1 MLNLFLEKFALR
13 KKENVLMKRNV
24 IEFLGFCLSLL
35 PTRNFRLNLDFYLFL
50 SKNMFVVKFTI
61 LTFIFS
67 FLKFFGNFTPQ
78 KRRMQGLGK
87 AWQSF
92 KSRILFVA
100 PLDQNF
106 LISTLA
112 FGFSFLKT
120 SPGKLIKVICTHLN
134 KKKLDFW
141 SSNSLFLL

>member
-50 SKNMFVVKFTI
+50 SQSFFGKFTI

-67 FLKFFGNFTPQ
+67 FLKLFIGKFTPP
-78 KRRMQGLGK
+78 KK
-87 AWQSF
+87 ENA
-92 KSRILFVA
+92 RIRKGVTEFQESDFVCR
-100 PLDQNF
+100 P
-106 LISTLA
+106 S
-112 FGFSFLKT
+112 
-120 SPGKLIKVICTHLN
+120 
-134 KKKLDFW
+134 
-141 SSNSLFLL
+141 